1 MSFGAVQAD
10 LYRREGM
17 KDRKGIMRRRAST
30 VVALWASGRLGTSEV
45 LPESGTETKQ
55 GGETVP
61 CLLLLLGSVPFPVT

>member
-1 MSFGAVQAD
+1 
-10 LYRREGM
+10 M